1 MERKVW
7 ITQAGSAGSHH
18 DGEMRRLGLP
28 TPLADG
34 SFSVLAADA
43 AGIPRKRTR
52 AQDLITVSRG
62 IRIPAGSNAQGA
74 AALRAYCQL
83 DECTVLCHFTAAR
96 IWRVGLPLWAD
107 CDWRIHLARPRGG
120 SIPRRANVAGHR
132 LDLRSGDVV
141 MLDGVRVTSP
151 ERTYLDLAATLPLD
165 DLVAAG
171 DSLVSE
177 HGPEFPSPRVAL
189 TSIEALDAMLLQHA
203 GARNI
208 RRAREALGLVRVG
221 ADSPPETHLRLAII
235 RGGLPEPE
243 LNHVVWG
250 PGGAPELWPDA
261 AYPSYGVALQ
271 YDGVHHSEPGQHLRD
286 ISRARVTDRLGWL
299 EVRVSKEDLL
309 GERPAVIG
317 RVRRALQS
325 RGWTPR

>member
-1 MERKVW
+1 
-7 ITQAGSAGSHH
+7 
-18 DGEMRRLGLP
+18 MRRLELP
-28 TPLADG
+28 PALADG
-34 SFSVLAADA
+34 SFSVLAADE

-52 AQDLITVSRG
+52 ARDLITVSRG
-62 IRIPAGSNAQGA
+62 IRVPAGSSAQGA

-83 DECTVLCHFTAAR
+83 DDSTVLCHLTAAR

-120 SIPRRANVAGHR
+120 SIPKRANVAGHR
-132 LDLRSGDVV
+132 LALRPGDVV

-151 ERTYLDLAATLPLD
+151 ERTFLDLAAVLALD

-177 HGPEFPSPRVAL
+177 HAPEFPSPRDAL
-189 TSIEALDAMLLQHA
+189 SSIEALDRMLFHHP

-208 RRAREALGLVRVG
+208 RRARDALGFVRVG
-221 ADSPPETHLRLAII
+221 ADSPPETHLRLAVV

-250 PGGAPELWPDA
+250 PAGTPELWPDA
-261 AYPSYGVALQ
+261 AYPAYGVALQ
-271 YDGVHHSEPGQHLRD
+271 YDGIHHGEAGQHLRD
-286 ISRARVTDRLGWL
+286 IHRARTTDRLGWV
-299 EVRVSKEDLL
+299 EVRVSKDDLT
-309 GERPAVIG
+309 GELPAVVG
-317 RVRRALQS
+317 RVRRALRS
-325 RGWTPR
+325 RGWKPT